1 MIERYLS
8 ESSDGKIIIQL
19 KQLHP
24 KTKFASLAYS
34 TELIDVDVDVVDDD
48 EPLKRRQRRRRRRRR
63 RR

>member
-24 KTKFASLAYS
+24 KTKFASRAYS
-34 TELIDVDVDVVDDD
+34 TELIDVDVVDDDD
-48 EPLKRRQRRRRRRRR
+48 EPLKRRRRRRR
-63 RR
+63 

>member
-34 TELIDVDVDVVDDD
+34 TELIDVDVVDDD
-48 EPLKRRQRRRRRRRR
+48 EPLKRRQRRRR
-63 RR
+63 

>member
-34 TELIDVDVDVVDDD
+34 TELIDVDAVDDD
-48 EPLKRRQRRRRRRRR
+48 EPLKRRQRRRRRR
-63 RR
+63 

>member
-24 KTKFASLAYS
+24 KTKFASRAYS
-34 TELIDVDVDVVDDD
+34 TELIDVDVVDDD
-48 EPLKRRQRRRRRRRR
+48 EPLKRRQRRRRRR
-63 RR
+63 